1 MSLIPESATPES
13 AAIQT
18 VSETLAVSAR
28 PRRRWLRWLLAIL
41 TLGMGAFL
49 ILFPWIDAWDLN
61 SAQDF
66 IPGASDVW
74 DEPLLRGGLTGL
86 GFVNVYIAL
95 IQFIRLGRGKY

>member
-1 MSLIPESATPES
+1 
-13 AAIQT
+13 
-18 VSETLAVSAR
+18 
-28 PRRRWLRWLLAIL
+28 
-41 TLGMGAFL
+41 MGAFL